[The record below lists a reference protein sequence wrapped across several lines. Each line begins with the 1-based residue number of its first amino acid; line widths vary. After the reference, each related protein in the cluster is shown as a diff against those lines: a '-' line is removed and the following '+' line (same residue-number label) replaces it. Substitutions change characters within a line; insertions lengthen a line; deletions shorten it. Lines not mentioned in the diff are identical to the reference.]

1 MAKKSELQNIFERN
15 QYDLANIAKKSRS
28 WFDQQVQAMA
38 RQGITPN
45 KVLQSEASQLATKIV
60 PGNMYMYFYDPK
72 MKQTLPYY
80 DRFPLV
86 LPYRATADGFIGLNL
101 HYLPYQ
107 LRIVLLDNLMAFKTN
122 NKMNENTRIKYS
134 WAMIDGVS
142 KYTAA
147 QPCIK
152 QYLVSNVRSP
162 FRLIHPT
169 DWATAL
175 LLPVERFVGSSKENV
190 WADSKRT
197 IRRA

>member
-38 RQGITPN
+38 RQGVTPN

-101 HYLPYQ
+101 HY
-107 LRIVLLDNLMAFKTN
+107 IKKKGVAFY
-122 NKMNENTRIKYS
+122 R
-134 WAMIDGVS
+134 
-142 KYTAA
+142 
-147 QPCIK
+147 
-152 QYLVSNVRSP
+152 
-162 FRLIHPT
+162 HPNFLT
-169 DWATAL
+169 
-175 LLPVERFVGSSKENV
+175 
-190 WADSKRT
+190 
-197 IRRA
+197 